1 MNKEYTLNF
10 RKVIIFS
17 LLIIIVMLAISAYG
31 WVKIPSGEQIP
42 VHWGPSG
49 EPDRYGG
56 KAEGLLVTPGIGVFL
71 TLLFTFLPRIDPRRA
86 NLAKSQKAYTA
97 VWAGTLIMMLIIHS
111 VVVAAALG
119 SQINIGRVIPG
130 AVGILFIVIGN
141 YLPKTR
147 SNFYMGIRTPWT
159 LSSELSW
166 QKTHRLGG
174 RLFILMGLF
183 LMTSVFIQSE
193 LWVWVV
199 IGSIM
204 VLTIGLMVY
213 SYGVWKNDPD
223 RQTV

>member
-1 MNKEYTLNF
+1 
-10 RKVIIFS
+10 
-17 LLIIIVMLAISAYG
+17 
-31 WVKIPSGEQIP
+31 
-42 VHWGPSG
+42 
-49 EPDRYGG
+49 
-56 KAEGLLVTPGIGVFL
+56 
-71 TLLFTFLPRIDPRRA
+71 
-86 NLAKSQKAYTA
+86 
-97 VWAGTLIMMLIIHS
+97 
-111 VVVAAALG
+111 
-119 SQINIGRVIPG
+119 
-130 AVGILFIVIGN
+130 
-141 YLPKTR
+141 
-147 SNFYMGIRTPWT
+147 MGIRTPWT